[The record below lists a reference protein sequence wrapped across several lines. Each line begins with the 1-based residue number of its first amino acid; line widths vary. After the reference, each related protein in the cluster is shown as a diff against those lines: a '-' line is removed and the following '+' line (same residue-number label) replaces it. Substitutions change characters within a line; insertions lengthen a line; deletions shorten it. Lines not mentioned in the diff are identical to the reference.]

1 MNQLI
6 EVINHQRHDW
16 LNHIQVLLGY
26 LKLQKYDLCEEYMYR
41 VIKEAN
47 RDTLVA
53 RLAHP
58 SLVAYLL
65 SFNAL
70 HKEVV
75 LDVEIPAPFS
85 LLDRPD
91 LGDCIFH
98 VVETYRRHAQ
108 ANTEPNTLLLTLTYD
123 GEHLHGV
130 ADYAGRLDAA
140 GMKQTLATIEQDV
153 TALGGR
159 FAMDIHTDEES
170 VMECI
175 IPFTAEA
182 DKSR

>member
-26 LKLQKYDLCEEYMYR
+26 LQLQKYDLCEEYIYR

-53 RLAHP
+53 RLTHP
-58 SLVAYLL
+58 SLVTYLL

-75 LDVEIPAPFS
+75 LDVEIPEPFS
-85 LLDRPD
+85 LLERPD
-91 LGDCIFH
+91 IGNYLLRM
-98 VVETYRRHAQ
+98 VEIYRQHAQ
-108 ANTEPNTLLLTLTYD
+108 MNGEANTLLLTLTYSGD
-123 GEHLHGV
+123 CLHGV
-130 ADYAGRLDAA
+130 ADYAGGLDAA
-140 GMKQTLATIEQDV
+140 GMKQALVAMEQETIE
-153 TALGGR
+153 LGGQ
-159 FAMDIHTDEES
+159 FVLDIHTDSES

-175 IPFTAEA
+175 IPFTAKV
-182 DKSR
+182 DKS

>member
-1 MNQLI
+1 MNKLI

-26 LKLQKYDLCEEYMYR
+26 LKLQKYDLCEDYMYR

-47 RDTLVA
+47 QDTLVA

-58 SLVAYLL
+58 SLVSYLL

-75 LDVEIPAPFS
+75 LEVEIPVPFS
-85 LLDRPD
+85 LLNRPD
-91 LGDCIFH
+91 LGDCILQI
-98 VVETYRRHAQ
+98 VETYRQHAQ
-108 ANTEPNTLLLTLTYD
+108 MNGEPNTLLLTLTYD
-123 GEHLHGV
+123 GEHLRGV

-140 GMKQTLATIEQDV
+140 GMGQALADIEQNV

-159 FAMDIHTDEES
+159 FSIDIHTDEES
-170 VMECI
+170 VIEYV
-175 IPFTAEA
+175 IPFTTEA

>member
-16 LNHIQVLLGY
+16 LNHIQVLFGY
-26 LKLQKYDLCEEYMYR
+26 LKLQKYDLCEEYIYR

-47 RDTLVA
+47 RDTLIA

-85 LLDRPD
+85 LLERPD
-91 LGDCIFH
+91 IGSCILRM
-98 VVETYRRHAQ
+98 VEIYRQHAQ
-108 ANTEPNTLLLTLTYD
+108 MNGEANTLLLTLTYSGD
-123 GEHLHGV
+123 CLHGV
-130 ADYAGRLDAA
+130 ADYAGRLDAD
-140 GMKQTLATIEQDV
+140 GMKQALAAMEQETIE
-153 TALGGR
+153 LGGR
-159 FAMDIHTDEES
+159 FVMDIHTDEES

-175 IPFTAEA
+175 IPFIAEV
-182 DKSR
+182 DKS